1 MKQQDLH
8 GKVVAITGGG
18 RGIGAE
24 TARQLVAAGARVGL
38 GDLDPEIAE
47 ELAQE
52 LGSNAV
58 ATRLDV
64 RDPES
69 FDAFLDLV
77 EGTFGPIDVL
87 LNNAGIMLVGDFTKE
102 DQRSTDLMI
111 DVNLRGVLNG
121 CRAVLPKFKQRS
133 SGHIINVA
141 SMAGKVGIANLVT
154 YVATKHAVVGA
165 SDALRAE
172 LRNDGIQVSI
182 LMPNV
187 VNTELGSGS
196 AKNIVPPVKVEEVAE
211 TILHLIRTRHNEA
224 TVPMWLGRLGKVT
237 MPLPSR
243 ARQTVERAMGAQK
256 TFEQGDPEKR
266 KAYEQRAR
274 SQ

>member
-1 MKQQDLH
+1 MKNLDLS

-38 GDLDPEIAE
+38 GDLDVAVAE
-47 ELAQE
+47 ELSTE
-52 LGSNAV
+52 LGSSAI
-58 ATRLDV
+58 ATQLDV

-69 FDAFLDLV
+69 FTAFLDLV
-77 EGTFGPIDVL
+77 EGTFGPVDVL

-102 DQRSTDLMI
+102 DPKSTDLMI
-111 DVNLRGVLNG
+111 DVNIRGVLNG
-121 CRAVLPKFKQRS
+121 CRAVLPRFKQRS

-154 YVATKHAVVGA
+154 YVATKHAVVGM

-172 LRNDGIQVSI
+172 LRNDGIQVST

-196 AKNIVPPVKVEEVAE
+196 AKNIVPPVEVGEVAE
-211 TILHLIRTRHNEA
+211 TILHLIRTRQNEA
-224 TVPMWLGRLGKVT
+224 TVPRWLGRLGKVNA
-237 MPLPSR
+237 PLPSV
-243 ARQTVERAMGAQK
+243 AKQAVERLLGAQK

-266 KAYEQRAR
+266 KDYEDRAR
-274 SQ
+274 NQ